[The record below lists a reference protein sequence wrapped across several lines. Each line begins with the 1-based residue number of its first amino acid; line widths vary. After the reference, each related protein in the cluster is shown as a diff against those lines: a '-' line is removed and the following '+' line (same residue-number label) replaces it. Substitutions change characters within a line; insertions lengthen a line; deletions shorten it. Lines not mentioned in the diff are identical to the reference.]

1 MQGSRS
7 GALMATAWTTLMH
20 NGDSGYRAYARA
32 MGGVHARLKK
42 EIAAIPG
49 LRLMGNPDACVV
61 AFTSDEFNIYV
72 LADALSAKG
81 WEVPRL
87 QRPACIHFC
96 VGGAALQKLKE
107 DPTKTVVDKYLEDL
121 KEAAATCMAT
131 RGEKGKVR
139 VHACVCMLACA
150 AGAFGTVRV
159 TYGRLYLRR
168 AGEGRH
174 GWHLRH
180 GRCPT
185 GPNRCDGSAAR
196 VHGCVVY
203 RGVVWHRLTGVAMS
217 CANVEPALLLRPATK
232 NK

>member
-1 MQGSRS
+1 
-7 GALMATAWTTLMH
+7 MATAWTTLMH

-139 VHACVCMLACA
+139 VHACMRGWGFRDRARDVWPSVLTTCRRRKAWLASTA
-150 AGAFGTVRV
+150 WQV
-159 TYGRLYLRR
+159 
-168 AGEGRH
+168 
-174 GWHLRH
+174 
-180 GRCPT
+180 P
-185 GPNRCDGSAAR
+185 
-196 VHGCVVY
+196 Y
-203 RGVVWHRLTGVAMS
+203 RT
-217 CANVEPALLLRPATK
+217 EPL
-232 NK
+232 